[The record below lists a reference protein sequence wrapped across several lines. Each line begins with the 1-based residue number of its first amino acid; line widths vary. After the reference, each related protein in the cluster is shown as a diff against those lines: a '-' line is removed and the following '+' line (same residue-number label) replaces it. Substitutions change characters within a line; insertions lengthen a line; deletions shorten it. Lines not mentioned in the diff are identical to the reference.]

1 LSLFARRRR
10 KGEMVAGLTGASGQP
25 AASIMSVS
33 DLGNVTNPL
42 LFVVGPNVLETAL
55 MLG

>member
-1 LSLFARRRR
+1 
-10 KGEMVAGLTGASGQP
+10 MVAGLTGASGQP
-25 AASIMSVS
+25 AVSIMSVS